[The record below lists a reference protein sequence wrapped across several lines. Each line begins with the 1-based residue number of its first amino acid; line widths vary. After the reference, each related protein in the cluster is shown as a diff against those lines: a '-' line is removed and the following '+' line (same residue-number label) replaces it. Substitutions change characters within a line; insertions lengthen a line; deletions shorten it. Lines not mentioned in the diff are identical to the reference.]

1 MIEITSEILKKVY
14 PSRPEQAKKYDF
26 GLVLII
32 GGGEFYSGSPALAG
46 LAAFRAGADMVRI
59 FAPKRAADIISSF
72 SPNLAAYP
80 LEGKWL
86 EKKHLSTLIFMIQS
100 AKEVSHGNC
109 ALLIGGGM
117 GRSKLT
123 QEAIFELIKRLD
135 LPIVVDADAIYALA
149 KDPQAFK
156 GKNLVF
162 TPHGFEFFVL
172 TGKEVLGKE
181 DSEKMEIVRE
191 EAARL
196 GNIILLKG
204 RTDFISDGR
213 EVAINRTGT
222 PYLTTGGCG
231 DTLAGICAAL
241 IARGL
246 SPFLA
251 AQAAAFIN
259 GRAGELASQ
268 EYGEGLLA
276 TDLISAI
283 PKVLK

>member
-26 GLVLII
+26 GLALII

-162 TPHGFEFFVL
+162 TPHSFEFFVL